1 MKPYKNLSGH
11 SGVLAYDITADAIHV
26 RFRDGD
32 APNYLYNAASAGRAN
47 LEAMKRLA
55 TAGRGLSTFIARNV
69 RDGYAKK
76 W

>member
-11 SGVLAYDITADAIHV
+11 SGVVAYDITNDAIHIV
-26 RFRDGD
+26 FRDGD
-32 APNYLYNAASAGRAN
+32 EPNYLYDAASAGRAN

-55 TAGRGLSTFIARNV
+55 LAGRGLSTFISRNV
-69 RDGYAKK
+69 RDGYARR